1 MLLDNNGKLS
11 AVKNT
16 VDTKIARYQNSVGT
30 AQLVTVWY
38 NPDFD
43 PATPPFYHVRVL
55 QIPTLRH
62 SLYDALAMKM
72 ESAENFPDT
81 SY

>member
-16 VDTKIARYQNSVGT
+16 VDTKIAKYQNSVGT

-43 PATPPFYHVRVL
+43 PATQRRPFTMYVCYKFLHCDIL
-55 QIPTLRH
+55 CMMCWP
-62 SLYDALAMKM
+62 
-72 ESAENFPDT
+72 
-81 SY
+81 